1 MNTVDVVGAGTSP
14 LHSCGSGGISPPSSE
29 GKSMENKLQ
38 QALEK
43 AQSWMDIE
51 GVEAVGQGKIK
62 DQDCIVVF
70 VSLKTPEIEEKIPS
84 ECNGIPVDIQES
96 GVITALES

>member
-1 MNTVDVVGAGTSP
+1 
-14 LHSCGSGGISPPSSE
+14 
-29 GKSMENKLQ
+29 MENKLQ
-38 QALEK
+38 QALKK

-70 VSLKTPEIEEKIPS
+70 VSLKTPEIKQKIPS
-84 ECNGIPVDIQES
+84 ELNGVPVDIQES
-96 GVITALES
+96 GVINALES

>member
-1 MNTVDVVGAGTSP
+1 MG
-14 LHSCGSGGISPPSSE
+14 
-29 GKSMENKLQ
+29 NKLQ
-38 QALEK
+38 QALKK

-84 ECNGIPVDIQES
+84 KCNGISVNIQES
-96 GVITALES
+96 GRIDVLKL